1 MGAKCPGCCH
11 SGPGL
16 EAEIVGKDEGSCPPD
31 LEVLYEPDTA
41 SWSKV
46 EIGPLGTL
54 NGKAPE
60 GYSVS
65 GNIMQLGLCI
75 DAPDLSAS
83 VRFARAEK
91 DKEELEE
98 AILESCGPGGESGQL
113 VESINLKDGYILVTY
128 IPERHCACLVSYRKI
143 GGLRAVVVEA
153 TVNTFVE
160 QANAVAFCK
169 SMYTDGKTKVFKRP
183 LNVGGA

>member
-1 MGAKCPGCCH
+1 
-11 SGPGL
+11 
-16 EAEIVGKDEGSCPPD
+16 V
-31 LEVLYEPDTA
+31 VYEPDTA

-65 GNIMQLGLCI
+65 GNLMKLGLCI
-75 DAPDLSAS
+75 DAPGLAAS
-83 VRFARAEK
+83 VRFARPEK

-98 AILESCGPGGESGQL
+98 AILEFCGPGGEREQL
-113 VESINLKDGYILVTY
+113 VESITLKDGYILVTY
-128 IPERHCACLVSYRKI
+128 IPERHVACLVSYRKI

-153 TVNTFVE
+153 TVNTVYE
-160 QANAVAFCK
+160 QANTVAFCK
-169 SMYTDGKTKVFKRP
+169 SMYTEGKTKVFKRP
-183 LNVGGA
+183 SSVGGA